1 MKGTICNIEKS
12 FAEYIK
18 LVSVNSQLVELK
30 SNKIPVRREIML
42 FLGVLLIKI
51 VIIKLIKF

>member
-18 LVSVNSQLVELK
+18 LVSVNSQLVQSK

-42 FLGVLLIKI
+42 SLGVLPIKI
-51 VIIKLIKF
+51 VIINLAKF

>member
-18 LVSVNSQLVELK
+18 LVSVNSQLVESK

-42 FLGVLLIKI
+42 SLGVLPIKI
-51 VIIKLIKF
+51 VIINLAKF